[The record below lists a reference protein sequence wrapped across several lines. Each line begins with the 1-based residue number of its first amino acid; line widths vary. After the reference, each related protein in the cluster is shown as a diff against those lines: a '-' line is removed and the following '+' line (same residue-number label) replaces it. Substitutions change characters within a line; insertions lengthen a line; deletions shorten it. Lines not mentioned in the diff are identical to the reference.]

1 VLSYVLQSA
10 VAKLHCDMVKID
22 DTYFDNQPEEEIE
35 DTFSGTSTAE
45 DDQSKPLLADLLEIE
60 MLENETSE
68 GETAEWI
75 PDQTLE
81 KKGDSDE
88 INLEGEALEETSNED
103 TDEKEDIKGQTARRS
118 KPGLWFWLGG
128 DILGQPAFRKYI
140 PAFIAILIMGLIH
153 VSSNYQIIS
162 KRRRIDALETQVKDL
177 TYKHL
182 ESVGEL
188 TRRSIGS
195 NFEQQLKAMGSD
207 LEAPAQQSII
217 LYRSPK

>member
-1 VLSYVLQSA
+1 
-10 VAKLHCDMVKID
+10 
-22 DTYFDNQPEEEIE
+22 
-35 DTFSGTSTAE
+35 
-45 DDQSKPLLADLLEIE
+45 
-60 MLENETSE
+60 
-68 GETAEWI
+68 
-75 PDQTLE
+75 
-81 KKGDSDE
+81 
-88 INLEGEALEETSNED
+88 
-103 TDEKEDIKGQTARRS
+103 
-118 KPGLWFWLGG
+118 
-128 DILGQPAFRKYI
+128 
-140 PAFIAILIMGLIH
+140 MGLIH